1 MKNSQL
7 CSKVSDTIKYNM
19 NEKGNIE
26 AKFLICKSGDLL
38 LARRSQRL
46 RWAEDEKENIEAKFL
61 ICKSGDLLLGAFNN

>member
-46 RWAEDEKENIEAKFL
+46 R
-61 ICKSGDLLLGAFNN
+61 